1 MAARR
6 SLVALLCV
14 TLLLASVLPSTV
26 SAEAYTD
33 AWGYTDDDGDGL
45 ILVTVPWETCTAY
58 MLIVLDPTRVVLGC
72 RPDRLYS
79 RGYTVAEYAEQFGAV
94 AGVNGGGFVDEGGTG
109 NGSVP
114 EHAIVSNGEVYCGWS
129 GVGEGFAGI
138 DAEGV
143 LHLGFQHVEE
153 LTAKNIKEGA
163 GYGPVLIQDGQRVD
177 PSTSVFSYWIDTLNP
192 RTAIGQRSDGA
203 ILLLVFDGRQ
213 PNSLGASFEDETE
226 IMLRFGAVN
235 AANLDGGNSSMLW
248 LNGRYLNN
256 PAGTFDIRPIPTSF
270 LVLPQ
275 NSDSKTSVS
284 EITESQRTGLTRG
297 EMEALLPDP
306 AKMEDNCSVEEKVEL
321 EAFARKYIEN
331 YVNFSADAG
340 GMSTVHYYSLRDLV
354 VPDGDLLHRLHGA
367 FGSFGYASVK
377 SVRVLSV
384 EEDFCTEN
392 EDGTYSTGYVY
403 RTESIGR
410 RTAVE
415 EKKIQL
421 TVLRLNGKLVA
432 DSMRFY

>member
-1 MAARR
+1 
-6 SLVALLCV
+6 
-14 TLLLASVLPSTV
+14 
-26 SAEAYTD
+26 
-33 AWGYTDDDGDGL
+33 
-45 ILVTVPWETCTAY
+45 
-58 MLIVLDPTRVVLGC
+58 
-72 RPDRLYS
+72 
-79 RGYTVAEYAEQFGAV
+79 
-94 AGVNGGGFVDEGGTG
+94 
-109 NGSVP
+109 
-114 EHAIVSNGEVYCGWS
+114 
-129 GVGEGFAGI
+129 
-138 DAEGV
+138 
-143 LHLGFQHVEE
+143 
-153 LTAKNIKEGA
+153 
-163 GYGPVLIQDGQRVD
+163 
-177 PSTSVFSYWIDTLNP
+177 
-192 RTAIGQRSDGA
+192 
-203 ILLLVFDGRQ
+203 
-213 PNSLGASFEDETE
+213 
-226 IMLRFGAVN
+226 
-235 AANLDGGNSSMLW
+235 
-248 LNGRYLNN
+248 
-256 PAGTFDIRPIPTSF
+256 
-270 LVLPQ
+270 
-275 NSDSKTSVS
+275 
-284 EITESQRTGLTRG
+284 
-297 EMEALLPDP
+297 MEALLPDP
-306 AKMEDNCSVEEKVEL
+306 AKMEDNCSAEEKAEL

>member
-6 SLVALLCV
+6 SLVAFLCV

-226 IMLRFGAVN
+226 IMLQFGAVN

-284 EITESQRTGLTRG
+284 EI
-297 EMEALLPDP
+297 
-306 AKMEDNCSVEEKVEL
+306 
-321 EAFARKYIEN
+321 FARKYIEN

-421 TVLRLNGKLVA
+421 TVVRLNGKLVA